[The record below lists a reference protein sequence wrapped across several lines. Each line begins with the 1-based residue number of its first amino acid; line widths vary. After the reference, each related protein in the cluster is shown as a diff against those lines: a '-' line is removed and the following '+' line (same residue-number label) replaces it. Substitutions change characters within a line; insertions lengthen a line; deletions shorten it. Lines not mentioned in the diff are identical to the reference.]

1 MLTSYRVSNVDDR
14 EEKKFVHIKHECR
27 IQSLATRRVD
37 KRKNDL
43 NVDQKTAHQ
52 VRDFFN
58 VELLN
63 VVLIRLHL
71 ESAIHFDIFELD
83 EDLLVIRAEFD
94 YIDRFEIFFQNA
106 FEMIDVDH

>member
-1 MLTSYRVSNVDDR
+1 MLTSYRVSNVNDR
-14 EEKKFVHIKHECR
+14 EEKKSIHIKHECR
-27 IQSLATRRVD
+27 IQSLAIRRVD

-43 NVDQKTAHQ
+43 NVNQKTAHQ

-58 VELLN
+58 VELLS
-63 VVLIRLHL
+63 VVFIRLHL
-71 ESAIHFDIFELD
+71 KSATHFDIFELD
-83 EDLLVIRAEFD
+83 ESLLVVHAEFD

>member
-1 MLTSYRVSNVDDR
+1 MSTSYRVSDVDDR
-14 EEKKFVHIKHECR
+14 EEKKSVHIEHECR

-52 VRDFFN
+52 VRDFFD
-58 VELLN
+58 VELLS

-71 ESAIHFDIFELD
+71 ESATHFDIFGLD
-83 EDLLVIRAEFD
+83 EGLLVVRAEFGH
-94 YIDRFEIFFQNA
+94 IDRFEIPFQDA